1 MNAARVCP
9 ACGSLE
15 AHDAS
20 FCSRCGQKLLAGGRR
35 ERRALV
41 SIVFCDLAGS
51 TALGERLDAE
61 VLRGVQERYF
71 AAAAGA
77 LRAHG
82 GQVEKYIGDAVMC
95 VFGLPAAREDD
106 ALRAVRGA
114 LDLAAGIEQ
123 LNVALRAELGVELA
137 VRIGINTG
145 EVVAGD
151 HSTGQALVT
160 GDTVNTAARLEH
172 AAPAGG
178 ILMGSVTQRLVAG
191 RIDAEAVE
199 PITAEGKSKP
209 VSAWHVR
216 GLSVG
221 ASVRVED
228 APRLVGR
235 AQELRRLRE
244 SLDRVTQEHRAELV
258 IVSGE
263 AGIGKSRLVAELL
276 SGLREGRA
284 YVGAC
289 PSYGRGNTYRP
300 VRELIDALA
309 PSSTVESVARLLA
322 GQAEASAIARRLLR
336 LTGYEAGAVTCGEAF
351 GAVARLLASL
361 AVSEPLVVVFE
372 DLHWAEPTFL
382 ELLDFLTE
390 TLQARVLL
398 VGTAREELFEERPGL
413 ADQALHLDPLSPEA
427 AAQLVV
433 QRHALSTE
441 EARRVVARADG
452 NPLFLEQLGAS
463 FEDGAEDLPPDI
475 ASLIAA
481 RLDRLETPARDALE
495 AAAIVG
501 REFWPG
507 ALTALLDG
515 DEVIASLGRS
525 LERLETKELIAR
537 GRSEALAA
545 PTGLSGVFAGDRL
558 HIRHALVHDGVLSAM
573 PKARRANLHE
583 RFAASLR
590 AHADHEPAVVA
601 YHLEEAARLRM
612 ELRPRDAPP
621 AVAARAAE
629 QLEEAGRQALE
640 RDDAAA
646 ASLLLNRAKTLLPEV
661 RK

>member
-15 AHDAS
+15 GPDAS
-20 FCSRCGQKLLAGGRR
+20 FCSRCGQKLLDRSRR

-41 SIVFCDLAGS
+41 SVVFCDLAGS

-61 VLRGVQERYF
+61 VLRQVQERYF
-71 AAAAGA
+71 AVAAGA
-77 LRAHG
+77 LGAHG

-114 LDLAAGIEQ
+114 LDVTAGVEE

-151 HSTGQALVT
+151 HSAGQALVT
-160 GDTVNTAARLEH
+160 GDTVNTAARLEQ

-178 ILMGSVTQRLVAG
+178 ILIGSVTRRLVAG
-191 RIDAEAVE
+191 RIEVEAAE
-199 PITAEGKSKP
+199 PIVAKGKSEP
-209 VSAWHVR
+209 LPAWHVR
-216 GLSVG
+216 GPSLRPSALVQ
-221 ASVRVED
+221 D
-228 APRLVGR
+228 APSLVGR
-235 AQELRRLRE
+235 EDELRSLRQRLVRVAQE
-244 SLDRVTQEHRAELV
+244 QRAELV

-284 YVGAC
+284 FAGAC

-300 VRELIDALA
+300 VRELVDALA
-309 PSSTVESVARLLA
+309 PSSSVESVAGLLA
-322 GQAEASAIARRLLR
+322 GEADAPLIARRLLR
-336 LTGYEAGAVTCGEAF
+336 LTGYEAGALTRGEAF
-351 GAVARLLASL
+351 GAVARLLQAL
-361 AVSEPLVVVFE
+361 AARGPLVVVFE

-382 ELLDFLTE
+382 DLLDFLTE
-390 TLQARVLL
+390 SLQAPVLL
-398 VGTAREELFEERPGL
+398 VGTAREDLFDERPDL
-413 ADQALHLDPLSPEA
+413 AAGALHLDPLPPQAAARLVAQRQALSPED
-427 AAQLVV
+427 
-433 QRHALSTE
+433 
-441 EARRVVARADG
+441 ARRVVVRAQG

-463 FEDGAEDLPPDI
+463 FADGAEDLPPDI
-475 ASLIAA
+475 ASLVAA
-481 RLDRLETPARDALE
+481 RLDRLETQVRDALE

-507 ALTALLDG
+507 ALAALLDG
-515 DEVIASLGRS
+515 EEHVASLARS

-537 GRSEALAA
+537 GRSEALAG
-545 PTGLSGVFAGDRL
+545 PTGLSGVFAGERL

-573 PKARRANLHE
+573 PKARRADLHE
-583 RFAASLR
+583 RFASSLGD
-590 AHADHEPAVVA
+590 HAGHEPAVVA
-601 YHLEEAARLRM
+601 YHLEQAARLRM

-621 AVAARAAE
+621 AVAAKAAE
-629 QLEEAGRQALE
+629 QLEEAGRQALA
-640 RDDAAA
+640 RGDAAA
-646 ASLLLNRAKTLLPEV
+646 ATLLLDRAKTLVPEG
-661 RK
+661 